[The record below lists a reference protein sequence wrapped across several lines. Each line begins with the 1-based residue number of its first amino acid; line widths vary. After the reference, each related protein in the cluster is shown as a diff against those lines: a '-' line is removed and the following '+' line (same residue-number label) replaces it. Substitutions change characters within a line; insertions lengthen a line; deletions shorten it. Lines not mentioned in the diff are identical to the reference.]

1 MTTNVHTTTDLL
13 RGDGTTAG
21 LITGPDGITLDV
33 VSLPADADRGRWDAG
48 ADQALADAGWA
59 RAGAWAYVENT
70 GELAAP
76 VVRLRTVRFV
86 DRDGQVGPLLTVRD
100 VDGAVRAEYG
110 EDAVLMGGHDVGGSR
125 AYDVVTPADEPGV
138 WHRLGTCFLYDD

>member
-1 MTTNVHTTTDLL
+1 MTTTIRTTPDLL
-13 RGDGTTAG
+13 RGDGTTAA
-21 LITGPDGITLDV
+21 IVTGPDGTTLDV
-33 VSLPADADRGRWDAG
+33 VSLPADSDRARWDAT

-100 VDGAVRAEYG
+100 VDGAVRDEYG
-110 EDAVLMGGHDVGGSR
+110 PDAQLVGGQQHGR
-125 AYDVVTPADEPGV
+125 FNVYDVATPSDEPST
-138 WHRLGTCFLYDD
+138 WQRLGGAILDD